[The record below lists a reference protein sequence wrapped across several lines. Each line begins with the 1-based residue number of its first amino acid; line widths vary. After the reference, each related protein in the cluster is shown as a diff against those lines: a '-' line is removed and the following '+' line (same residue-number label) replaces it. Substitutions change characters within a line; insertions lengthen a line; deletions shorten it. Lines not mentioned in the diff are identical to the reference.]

1 MVESIPDK
9 HGDTRRLRRSFI
21 SVMAFVTVLWSI
33 KLLDTTMDLNLIQ
46 YGVYPRR
53 LFGLAG
59 VVCTPLLHGS
69 WHHLFANTM
78 PIAVLGTSLLYVY
91 PRSAKIVI
99 AVVYLG
105 SGLLVWLF
113 ARSAYHIGASGL
125 VFGLMFFL
133 FTLGVLRWDR
143 RAIALSLLVFFLYGG
158 FFLGVLPGRPGVS
171 FESHFFGALLGVL
184 LAFLLKRRDPPFPE
198 RKYSWET
205 EADITEEQDDPG
217 RLGGNQQPPKGR
229 RI

>member
-1 MVESIPDK
+1 MVESIPDGN
-9 HGDTRRLRRSFI
+9 GDTRRLRRAFLAA
-21 SVMAFVTVLWSI
+21 VAFVTVLWLI
-33 KLLDTTMDLNLIQ
+33 KLLETTMDLSLIQ

-53 LFGLAG
+53 LSGLTG
-59 VVCTPLLHGS
+59 VVFTPLLHGS

-158 FFLGVLPGRPGVS
+158 FFLGILPGSPGVS

-184 LAFLLKRRDPPFPE
+184 LAFRLRRRDPPSPE

-205 EADITEEQDDPG
+205 EAEIAEEYDDPG
-217 RLGGNQQPPKGR
+217 RGR
-229 RI
+229 GEL